1 MIPSRQRWRPQP
13 ASDFRPAVALWQPS
27 AAFDGYLTPSIPME
41 PVLELLAPR
50 LGKYLRRAGP
60 GAPEPVVGSDDRV
73 VMKHLPASPLE
84 ECVVE
89 AVVTIDPAGRVPW
102 SSRFND
108 EGGAIAAIEISEDMI
123 EVLSGVPGDRPSTPR
138 RARALA
144 PPAGASALGV
154 RPGDR
159 LDVLRLP
166 HLRGLGLVP
175 VRRLG
180 IRGRGG

>member
-1 MIPSRQRWRPQP
+1 M
-13 ASDFRPAVALWQPS
+13 AD
-27 AAFDGYLTPSIPME
+27 LTPSMPVE

-60 GAPEPVVGSDDRV
+60 GASEPVVEADV
-73 VMKHLPASPLE
+73 VMKHLPPAPLE
-84 ECVVE
+84 DCVVE

-102 SSRFND
+102 RSRFID
-108 EGGAIAAIEISEDMI
+108 QGGAIAAIEISEDMI
-123 EVLSGVPGDRPSTPR
+123 EVLSGSPR
-138 RARALA
+138 GSLIYAPDGQGRLHLPQALLR
-144 PPAGASALGV
+144 SIGV

-159 LDVLRLP
+159 LAVLRLP
-166 HLRGLGLVP
+166 HLRGLGLLP